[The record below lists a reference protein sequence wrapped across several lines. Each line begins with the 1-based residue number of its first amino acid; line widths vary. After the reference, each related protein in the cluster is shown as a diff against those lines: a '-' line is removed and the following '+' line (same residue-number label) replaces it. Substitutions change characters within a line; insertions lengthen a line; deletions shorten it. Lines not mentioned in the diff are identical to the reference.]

1 MRIGITGHC
10 NLTAASMHLVQRAL
24 ADELEALR
32 GAEVTGVSCL
42 AKGADQIFASAVL
55 EIGGALEVVLPAADY
70 RERKVEPDNAA
81 GFDELIGKAATVRT
95 MPFAASSRTA
105 YMAASEFLLDSVEA
119 VIAVW
124 DGRPS
129 GGHGGTG
136 AVVEAAHRR
145 GVPVTVLWP
154 EGAERA

>member
-10 NLTAASMHLVQRAL
+10 HLTVASTHLVRRAL

-55 EIGGALEVVLPAADY
+55 AIGGALEVVLPAADY
-70 RERKVEPDNAA
+70 REREVEPDNA
-81 GFDELIGKAATVRT
+81 GEFDELTGKASTVRT
-95 MPFAASSRTA
+95 MPFAESSAAA
-105 YMAASEFLLDSVEA
+105 YMAASECVLDSVEA
-119 VIAVW
+119 LIAVW

-129 GGHGGTG
+129 GSCGGTG
-136 AVVEAAHRR
+136 DVVEAARER
-145 GVPVTVLWP
+145 GVPITVVWP